1 MPYVDIQSINGTFRV
16 KAMSDASADNLSMQG
31 GDPLYV
37 EDAIYEAW
45 LAHER
50 ERATFNKLWISI
62 QDEAAQKREIYEL
75 RSKISVLEKYGTKP

>member
-1 MPYVDIQSINGTFRV
+1 MPYVAIDSRDGTFKV
-16 KAMSDASADNLSMQG
+16 TPISNESADAHMQQG
-31 GDPLYV
+31 GDPLYI

-62 QDEAAQKREIYEL
+62 QNEAAHRREIYEL
-75 RSKISVLEKYGTKP
+75 RSKVDVMERFGKKP